1 MSVLKIL
8 ILEAVGLQIRP
19 SRLSNCRLFQPTYA
33 LRTIFYSVKNVYFVN
48 KIWVFFKNL
57 PTYFR
62 PFPTH
67 AEMPRNK
74 GFRHFWCKISRPEK
88 VGRYSR
94 LFLQNAL
101 PFCNFALQSRS
112 KATSFRRRAAKSVTT
127 SLINLLTTI
136 HYGSTLQTL
145 PRQPRQL

>member
-1 MSVLKIL
+1 MNERIENTYTRSGRITNPTEQEFIKSAPHSV
-8 ILEAVGLQIRP
+8 
-19 SRLSNCRLFQPTYA
+19 FQM
-33 LRTIFYSVKNVYFVN
+33 YFRKKRV
-48 KIWVFFKNL
+48 IFKNL

-74 GFRHFWCKISRPEK
+74 GFRHFWRKISRPEK

-145 PRQPRQL
+145 PGQPRQL